1 MAWDLEPV
9 TLKALKALLDHVDR
23 NTCEHE
29 ETHRGGVIWTICDG
43 CGRKWA
49 DDEGGFVPHRDPPAV
64 AAARFACEAADTRA
78 PKVSA

>member
-9 TLKALKALLDHVDR
+9 TLKALRALLDHVDR

-29 ETHRGGVIWTICDG
+29 ETYRGGFIWTICSG

-49 DDEGGFVPHRDPPAV
+49 DDQGGFVPYSDAPAV
-64 AAARFACEAADTRA
+64 AAARFVCEAADART